1 MQLQAGSGIHD
12 LSLGPAHE
20 RMSVCH
26 ISASD
31 GSCYLGRLGAVHPV
45 DGNVRLWIGAAQGP
59 LWQHLCSPGLGPPSG
74 LSKGLGG
81 SDAQENQS
89 LELPEADQ
97 SVVCSPG
104 HWDWECVL

>member
-1 MQLQAGSGIHD
+1 MGLTGFSNSPWQTQLQAGSGIHD

-20 RMSVCH
+20 RMIVRH

-31 GSCYLGRLGAVHPV
+31 GSCYLGRLRAVHPV
-45 DGNVRLWIGAAQGP
+45 DGNVRLWIGP
-59 LWQHLCSPGLGPPSG
+59 
-74 LSKGLGG
+74 
-81 SDAQENQS
+81 AQEQGAGRVRRTQEKQS

-104 HWDWECVL
+104 HWGWECVL